1 MWPFRRCHCFLYA
14 LLSNGCRFRIWNSK
28 RWMWIWCIFLSWSP
42 KSGSFVWMMSHSSVE
57 PTNGNSVVGVVN
69 SRPSI
74 SRWLQLKSAGSEHEP
89 VMSLRSSKIR
99 STLKRVGAF
108 AVKTARA
115 GNREGDSTG
124 GGTAVLFCTV
134 NRRTVPNVGLSEV
147 PTKLLFMMIC
157 VPAAL
162 GEVDQ
167 DVGALGDAKLDM
179 RHDLRRRQIP
189 AIRTDDRKRHDRVA
203 VAGVNELKVPELS
216 VRGCQHPEPV
226 LLALD
231 VQVGPGD
238 AVDQDRVGA
247 LVVRPVSDVRRRVCS
262 SVQAASAR
270 GKIHLAVGKEG
281 PREDSQRDLE
291 LASRQRRARLVE

>member
-1 MWPFRRCHCFLYA
+1 MKNGVGSRTIGRLTGMWPFRRCHCFLYA

-157 VPAAL
+157 VPAANW
-162 GEVDQ
+162 EKSTRMSARSVMPSWTC
-167 DVGALGDAKLDM
+167 VTTCGAGRYPPSEPM
-179 RHDLRRRQIP
+179 I
-189 AIRTDDRKRHDRVA
+189 
-203 VAGVNELKVPELS
+203 VNGTTALP
-216 VRGCQHPEPV
+216 
-226 LLALD
+226 LLALT
-231 VQVGPGD
+231 
-238 AVDQDRVGA
+238 
-247 LVVRPVSDVRRRVCS
+247 S
-262 SVQAASAR
+262 
-270 GKIHLAVGKEG
+270 
-281 PREDSQRDLE
+281 
-291 LASRQRRARLVE
+291 